1 MGRTAATT
9 QLNRIHLDRFVIF
22 PSVVCTAS
30 VSGGAYNPAR
40 YLAPAIWSWS
50 LDAWLFAYVLGE
62 LLGGCAAALMRH
74 AFDVLG
80 RMAHVQEDK
89 AAELRKRTVV

>member
-1 MGRTAATT
+1 MT
-9 QLNRIHLDRFVIF
+9 DC
-22 PSVVCTAS
+22 SAS

-89 AAELRKRTVV
+89 AAELRQRVSA